1 MVASSHIK
9 DPNREQRD
17 FTSRVIALFLL
28 ALLAIFVLIARM
40 IHLQVADYEK
50 YRTRSDQ
57 NRIQVQPIGPPRG
70 LIFDRNGVLLADNQP
85 VFTLALIAERVT
97 DLKALIGELHKLVE
111 FDDRDVD
118 AFKKRYERRRRPF
131 EPVPLKVVLTD
142 EEIAALAVNRFRLP
156 GVVVTPELVRHYPL
170 GALMGH
176 ALGSVRRIS
185 EDDLKSLDPVAYSAT
200 QFVGKLGVER
210 VYERS
215 LHGQVGYEQVETDAR
230 GRQRQVLDR
239 QPPVAGQNLTLQLD
253 TQLQTKATEALA
265 GRRGAIVAID
275 PRTGGILAM
284 VSNPGYDPNLFVT
297 GISQTKYKEL
307 SEDPQKPLFNRVTNG
322 QYAPGSTFKPM
333 VALCSLSLGVTNWDR
348 TINDHGFFKLPGQAR
363 LYRDWSWKKGN
374 SGGQGIVDL
383 TRAIYR
389 SSNVYFFDLGS
400 RLNIN
405 DFAACAAKFG
415 YGRNTSFDVQD
426 ALAGRLPDPVWKRGA
441 KGEPWYPGDTINM
454 SVGQGDVLVTPLQLA
469 TVAALIANRGH
480 WVRPR
485 LLLSSDQ
492 ALADWDPPPPIPDI
506 TNLVST
512 QDWERLVDAMEMV
525 VHRGNVGYGQSGT
538 AFAAIGQGLQ
548 YRMAGKSGTAQVVGI
563 KQGETY
569 DEKELGEFQRKHA
582 WFIAFAPAD
591 APQIAVSVLVENG
604 GGGSAVAAPVA
615 RQVIDAYLL
624 PLLGLAQR

>member
-1 MVASSHIK
+1 MAASSHIK

-17 FTSRVIALFLL
+17 FTTRVIALFLL

-70 LIFDRNGVLLADNQP
+70 LIFDRNGVLLADNKP
-85 VFTLALIAERVT
+85 VFTLALIAEQIT
-97 DLKALIGELHKLVE
+97 NLDALLVELHKLVE
-111 FDDRDVD
+111 FDERDVD
-118 AFKKRYERRRRPF
+118 AFKKRFDRRRRPF
-131 EPVPLKVVLTD
+131 EPVPLKVVLSE
-142 EEIAALAVNRFRLP
+142 EEIAALAVNRFRLS
-156 GVVVTPELVRHYPL
+156 GVVVKPELVRHYPL
-170 GALMGH
+170 GTLMGH

-185 EDDLKSLDPVAYSAT
+185 EDDLKVLDPVSYSAT
-200 QFVGKLGVER
+200 QFIGKLGVER

-215 LHGQVGYEQVETDAR
+215 LHGQVGYKQVETDAR
-230 GRQRQVLDR
+230 GRERKVLGE

-253 TQLQTKATEALA
+253 VRLQTVATAAL
-265 GRRGAIVAID
+265 GDRRGAVVAID
-275 PRTGGILAM
+275 PRTGGILAL
-284 VSNPGYDPNLFVT
+284 VSTPGYDPNLFVT
-297 GISQTKYKEL
+297 GISAAHYKEL
-307 SEDPQKPLFNRVTNG
+307 SEDRQMPLFNRATSG

-333 VALCSLSLGVTNWDR
+333 VALCGLSLGATNWDR
-348 TINDHGFFKLPGQAR
+348 TIFDPGFFKLPGQAR
-363 LYRDWSWKKGN
+363 IYRDWSWTKAN

-400 RLNIN
+400 RLDIN
-405 DFAACAAKFG
+405 DFVKCASKFG
-415 YGRNTSFDVQD
+415 YGRNTTVDVLD
-426 ALAGRLPDPVWKRGA
+426 ALPGRLPDPVWKRGA
-441 KGEPWYPGDTINM
+441 KGEPWYPGDTVNM
-454 SVGQGDVLVTPLQLA
+454 GVGQGDVLATPLQLA

-480 WVRPR
+480 WIRPR

-492 ALADWDPPPPIPDI
+492 ALTEWDPPPPMPDI
-506 TNLVST
+506 TNLVT
-512 QDWERLVDAMEMV
+512 PTDWERLVDAMEMV
-525 VHRGNVGYGQSGT
+525 VHRGDLGYHQSGT
-538 AFAAIGQGLQ
+538 AYPYIGKGLA

-569 DEKELGEFQRKHA
+569 NEKELGEFQRKHA

-604 GGGSAVAAPVA
+604 GGGSAFAAPVA

-624 PLLGLAQR
+624 PLLAAR